1 MPTSNSRNHQFK
13 LWLSSFKSVCK
24 SLYEDN
30 SLEHKDLQSIYSAG
44 IRLMLAAFF
53 RKLAESRSL
62 DSGSFERCFLE
73 QKVEVGLKSPT
84 HLIDDVYQNFS
95 GFAHNSADIPGQFYG
110 DCLQY
115 SLRLDEKGKITL
127 RKNTSRRKT
136 GAFYTPPSIT
146 HYLVKET
153 LSPLLQDR
161 SPNEIKQI
169 RVFDPAMGT
178 GNFLIEAAHRLTEAL
193 YEQSESPGKKNRSE
207 ISRWVATNCLYGVD
221 RDPVAVSIARAQLA
235 LTAGCK
241 PDDIRNFIAADSLL
255 DELPEDWVFDVVI
268 GNPPWLT
275 YGLRDVKK
283 IPQELNELY
292 RAKYPGTA
300 EYKISAYALFIEK
313 ALSLTRTGGYHGFIV
328 PDSWLTGKYFS
339 KLRNFLLTRSDFR
352 RIVLIKRDFWKGL
365 HIGRS
370 VVYVVQ
376 KTAQENYQKNF
387 SAALIDSPD
396 DFREIQPEGDPPLAE
411 EKRSVFIATSR
422 IQNRTGRRIVVYPDD
437 KTRRIVETMEDAGDV
452 LSNYLRFYSGLIGK
466 KGRNS
471 IVIKGFPEEYRR
483 ARNIPVYPEYSGL
496 SGLIESGKNL
506 GKNHITFKDC
516 YILHDPKLY
525 KSGYD
530 VTKYRKPKI
539 FLNQTGCTLKA
550 CYDDQGFFCLNNL
563 HIVYPVKENIDLHFY
578 AALLNSR
585 VLNFYYEVM
594 SMEQGR
600 ALAQTDIDFL
610 HQLPHGTDKT
620 IVDEVSAILKK
631 HQKRHVT
638 HHAPGHIEYSYT
650 LPETQQKKIEHLLA
664 EWYKI
669 PYPVDT
675 AI

>member
-1 MPTSNSRNHQFK
+1 MPASNSRNSQLK
-13 LWLSSFKSVCK
+13 LYLSSLQSVCQ
-24 SLYEDN
+24 SLYEGN
-30 SLEHKDLQSIYSAG
+30 LLANKDLQSIYTTG
-44 IRLMLAAFF
+44 MRIMLAAFF

-62 DSGSFERCFLE
+62 DSSSFEHCFLE
-73 QKVEVGLKSPT
+73 PKERVESTSRT
-84 HLIDDVYQNFS
+84 HLIDDVYHNLS
-95 GFAHNSADIPGQFYG
+95 RFAHDSADIAGQFYG

-127 RKNTSRRKT
+127 RKNKSRRKT
-136 GAFYTPPSIT
+136 GAFYTPSSIT

-153 LSPLLQDR
+153 LSPLLKNR

-178 GNFLIEAAHRLTEAL
+178 GNFLKEAARRLTEAL
-193 YEQSESPGKKNRSE
+193 CEQLELPGKKNRTE
-207 ISRWVATNCLYGVD
+207 ISRRVATNCLYGVE
-221 RDPVAVSIARAQLA
+221 RNPIAVSIARAQCA
-235 LTAGCK
+235 LSSGCK
-241 PDDIRNFIAADSLL
+241 PDDIQNFITADSLL

-283 IPQELNELY
+283 IPHELNTLY
-292 RAKYPGTA
+292 RARYPGTA

-313 ALSLTRTGGYHGFIV
+313 ALAFTRTGGYHGFIV

-339 KLRNFLLTRSDFR
+339 KLRNFLLTQSSFKQ
-352 RIVLIKRDFWKGL
+352 IVLIKRDFWKGL

-376 KTAQENYQKNF
+376 KTGRKNKQKHF
-387 SAALIDSPD
+387 SAALVDSPD
-396 DFREIQPEGDPPLAE
+396 DLRAI
-411 EKRSVFIATSR
+411 EKRNIFISTSR
-422 IQNRTGRRIVVYPDD
+422 IQKRTGRRIVVYPDD
-437 KTRRIVETMEDAGDV
+437 KTRRIVEKMEDAGDV

-466 KGRNS
+466 KGKKS
-471 IVIKGFPEEYRR
+471 ILVKGFPEKYRR
-483 ARNIPVYPEYSGL
+483 ARNIPIHTEYTGFSGV
-496 SGLIESGKNL
+496 IESGKNL
-506 GKNHITFKDC
+506 GRNSITFNDC
-516 YILHDPKLY
+516 YIVHDPMLY

-530 VTKYRKPKI
+530 VAKYRNPKI

-550 CYDDQGFFCLNNL
+550 CYDDQGFFCLNNI
-563 HIVYPVKENIDLHFY
+563 HIAYPVKENIDLHFY
-578 AALLNSR
+578 TALLNSR
-585 VLNFYYEVM
+585 ALNFYYGVM

-600 ALAQTDIDFL
+600 VLAQTDIDFL
-610 HQLPHGTDKT
+610 HQLPHGTDK
-620 IVDEVSAILKK
+620 IIMDKVSAILKK
-631 HQKRHVT
+631 HQKKHVI
-638 HHAPGHIEYSYT
+638 HHSPSHIEYSYT
-650 LPETQQKKIEHLLA
+650 LPEIQQMKIEGLLA